1 MWCSGWKSV
10 VHCGRMLHPG
20 TWGSGAV
27 WQWVRSVAVGQ
38 PEQKD
43 TSRPVDTCRHVCTQA
58 HLLSY
63 IGACSEIHRDTDTDL
78 QSEPVSKESFAV
90 LQTQIKSTTGLVAAR
105 ANAIFLAC
113 TTQGIPKCIGMRAQI
128 HYSALKNSCDVKLLH

>member
-1 MWCSGWKSV
+1 MV
-10 VHCGRMLHPG
+10 
-20 TWGSGAV
+20 
-27 WQWVRSVAVGQ
+27 QWVEECGALWQNVAPWHLGQWCSVAVGEKCGSWAARAKRHFPPCGHLQ
-38 PEQKD
+38 TRLH
-43 TSRPVDTCRHVCTQA
+43 TSSPA
-58 HLLSY
+58 LIY
-63 IGACSEIHRDTDTDL
+63 FGACSEIHRDTDTDL

>member
-1 MWCSGWKSV
+1 M
-10 VHCGRMLHPG
+10 
-20 TWGSGAV
+20 
-27 WQWVRSVAVGQ
+27 
-38 PEQKD
+38 
-43 TSRPVDTCRHVCTQA
+43 
-58 HLLSY
+58 LSY

-113 TTQGIPKCIGMRAQI
+113 TTQGIPKCIGMRELERI
-128 HYSALKNSCDVKLLH
+128 EV